1 MFGHSDFH
9 ATASGAMSGPP
20 VQQQPHGQSQTQQS
34 QLQSQSH
41 SQPQGSGQSQV
52 PNQGGSAQQG
62 EPIRKPKRKKLGQFA
77 ILILFRDEGRPCQ
90 RCIRRKIAH
99 LCTNEALP
107 KPDSPASSGPSSAV
121 PQQNRND
128 PSPASN
134 AANSGATAVIHSSS
148 GGGGGAPNSSMVSP
162 PTTSSASTSMMYSFP
177 PPFIGNRSNNGGAS
191 GALAGNNNVH
201 SSMMHEDS
209 LFPPLFASADQMGNE
224 LTIISDFLASLESPS
239 NNTQAFFNA
248 MQGYPGSR
256 HPPNQQASS
265 GRQQT
270 HAPRQQQ
277 QQQQQQHQL
286 QQQTQQ
292 QQQQNQQKFEPA
304 PVAAARPGRSASGSS
319 AVLSNGEHG
328 QNPDPESL
336 SSTER
341 FVLTAADPMTVGT
354 NEDRLNQVIS
364 AKFEAGLLKPYNY
377 INSYTKLQQWMET
390 HMSPA
395 SRTRILN
402 VMGLFRPRFQWVA
415 QRLTDMDLVL
425 VEEAFERM
433 LLEYDRVFSSMG
445 IPSCLWR
452 RTGEIWKCNKEF
464 AELVGLSM
472 DELKDGKLSIY
483 ELMSEESAVNY
494 WEKYG
499 NIAFDAG
506 QKAILT
512 SCVLKKPDEDREAA
526 AARTLKEGV
535 NCCFS
540 FTIRRDRYSI
550 PIIIAGNFLPVMDG
564 SYSAPTPQSQ
574 ARTDPAASYIGCFQG
589 KQEDFLPYGFPFT
602 TISEC
607 ATLCLQPGPDNPYFL
622 ILSRDPH
629 QCVCSSKCS
638 LVQVGDDL
646 VRVPDSI
653 CAAGCGEKNG
663 SLCGGYGAASNQ
675 FEVYSIRKESATCSE
690 ADIVTPM
697 NRLALSSSLLAMA
710 VNAVVLCALVYFLIY
725 EAEEA
730 PQQPRVSSNWKKR
743 VSPFNLQLFLMA
755 VSMIAF
761 FACLY
766 CEALALTAASV
777 YLLPLNFFFSATFKT
792 IYLLHSWARAAKIIS
807 SVAPSLAKYFRF
819 LLYLVPIFT
828 YSVTIP
834 AIIFAVLVLETDE
847 ELRRIANMSHDCM
860 RILETISI
868 IMMTFVDLGLLVCF
882 ILHIFNN
889 TRVSVEDPVDIKFL
903 TICYFGVVTNGLC
916 VVAFAFQIIRFVT
929 VVSQTRFPVNQAMLD
944 AVTHLIFTAVLV
956 ALFAM
961 KLALRV
967 QVHLEIGRRRST
979 LEHGMTKRSSSIKSP
994 RSSMLLSAH
1003 DPASDFFRLP
1013 NPARIYENYATRSPR
1028 DWRNKVAMEYSTVLQ
1043 RYVVQFLVHVLNL
1056 PKFQIG
1062 NIDAGNVRTSSAV
1075 FSSARAKDH
1084 LDALGTHG
1092 PRPFSSPA
1100 NDRALQSLVARLLDG
1115 ATDRLQVQIDAN
1127 VLSNAVFADGAG
1139 GVEAKRFSL
1148 ALNNVVATVAG
1159 TCLPANSCP
1168 TLLVSA
1174 HYDSVVGAPGI
1185 TDDGMAVA
1193 AMVEIIHVLETRP
1206 PLPYSV
1212 VFLFN
1217 NAEESGLLGARHF
1230 VASNAAFSNV
1240 RASINLEGS
1249 GSGGPAMLFRSVAY
1263 DLDLLNAYA
1272 GSVKTPFASVL
1283 GNDVMA
1289 LKLVKSSTDHEIY
1302 TSLSLSGSAGSA
1314 VEHGKFENRAG
1325 LDIAFFQ
1332 DRYKYHTRNDQ
1343 WYPDLIYS
1351 LQHMGD
1357 SALKTVVSLA
1367 NNEKFM
1373 NPDNTSDRLI
1383 VPGVYWHELI
1393 RIMPVLSFGF
1403 YLSTCVLIVAW
1414 MAGLIIVGIQ
1424 RMRNFIKAHA
1434 KNVSNVRLQSVVPLF
1449 LASTLGSVVLP
1460 ILVIALI
1467 EKIRPL
1473 ATYGDTFTTR
1483 NLTWACSILGSLI
1496 PFYFVPSI
1504 FSVNHSDSDHP
1515 QKLLHWH
1522 VCQLGVL
1529 IAWVP
1534 IAFLVLLS
1542 SWYKVGMLHSHAT
1555 FLIFGLSAITMDWY
1569 YLRPWFGKERKQGDD
1584 YDRIDDEAAVHESHG
1599 RSFEPA
1605 HVAALGIA
1613 IVCPLLSLLNT
1624 RRSLVLAMEPT
1635 IQDGTPALAVA
1646 GLITLFTFIVPIS
1659 ALPHLISQR
1668 KAVVLTCRALI
1679 AFTLAST
1686 LVLTIPTAAPFT
1698 PAHPLKLRL
1707 EVNVDLTNA
1716 TNLSHFA
1723 NLNRTAHVYL
1733 NAVAL
1738 PHVEQALPGVGQAR
1752 DCSVVRVRGI
1762 RVGRCNLDAV
1772 VEGLRG
1778 VSFPTSD
1785 LVGGT
1790 EEVLLEELLDVRHG
1804 VSETGTIQVSVK
1816 SKYSRVCF
1824 MRGVEELNGESWRI
1838 EEFEGVYPY
1847 NVWNGDLESEPKE
1860 ANGTVKEAVNFMSH
1874 FHETGLFAARLNQTQ
1889 MGALGISSL
1898 EMQVGCYVDD
1908 LQHLP
1913 LWQDLEDQ
1921 VLPDWTIFTAT
1932 GYGGLSI
1939 SKRFRVT
1946 LRVG

>member
-1 MFGHSDFH
+1 MHQNSVDGLLSRLQQSSLDEYDAGLVAPPPPPYPRYSVSLETSLGSETDGVEEEEDGEEWYRHVFGDFRDVGVDDRMTRFAGLDDETPVQRLLRRYNEGAEGVDSDMLRRFVTTGADDLGDAPNGH
-9 ATASGAMSGPP
+9 GSDGRFSEARSRTLNPSSNTSGAF
-20 VQQQPHGQSQTQQS
+20 
-34 QLQSQSH
+34 
-41 SQPQGSGQSQV
+41 
-52 PNQGGSAQQG
+52 GGG
-62 EPIRKPKRKKLGQFA
+62 
-77 ILILFRDEGRPCQ
+77 
-90 RCIRRKIAH
+90 
-99 LCTNEALP
+99 TNESLTQILLRLSDASAALSTGFNFEV
-107 KPDSPASSGPSSAV
+107 DTSDEEYLSEGERVASLAMLESLIEMGD
-121 PQQNRND
+121 N
-128 PSPASN
+128 
-134 AANSGATAVIHSSS
+134 
-148 GGGGGAPNSSMVSP
+148 
-162 PTTSSASTSMMYSFP
+162 ASTSMMYSFP

-265 GRQQT
+265 G
-270 HAPRQQQ
+270 P
-277 QQQQQQHQL
+277 
-286 QQQTQQ
+286 
-292 QQQQNQQKFEPA
+292 
-304 PVAAARPGRSASGSS
+304 AARPGRSASGSS

-1003 DPASDFFRLP
+1003 DPASD
-1013 NPARIYENYATRSPR
+1013 
-1028 DWRNKVAMEYSTVLQ
+1028 
-1043 RYVVQFLVHVLNL
+1043 
-1056 PKFQIG
+1056 
-1062 NIDAGNVRTSSAV
+1062 VRTE
-1075 FSSARAKDH
+1075 
-1084 LDALGTHG
+1084 
-1092 PRPFSSPA
+1092 
-1100 NDRALQSLVARLLDG
+1100 
-1115 ATDRLQVQIDAN
+1115 VQ
-1127 VLSNAVFADGAG
+1127 
-1139 GVEAKRFSL
+1139 
-1148 ALNNVVATVAG
+1148 
-1159 TCLPANSCP
+1159 
-1168 TLLVSA
+1168 
-1174 HYDSVVGAPGI
+1174 
-1185 TDDGMAVA
+1185 
-1193 AMVEIIHVLETRP
+1193 
-1206 PLPYSV
+1206 
-1212 VFLFN
+1212 
-1217 NAEESGLLGARHF
+1217 
-1230 VASNAAFSNV
+1230 
-1240 RASINLEGS
+1240 
-1249 GSGGPAMLFRSVAY
+1249 
-1263 DLDLLNAYA
+1263 
-1272 GSVKTPFASVL
+1272 
-1283 GNDVMA
+1283 
-1289 LKLVKSSTDHEIY
+1289 
-1302 TSLSLSGSAGSA
+1302 
-1314 VEHGKFENRAG
+1314 
-1325 LDIAFFQ
+1325 
-1332 DRYKYHTRNDQ
+1332 
-1343 WYPDLIYS
+1343 
-1351 LQHMGD
+1351 
-1357 SALKTVVSLA
+1357 
-1367 NNEKFM
+1367 
-1373 NPDNTSDRLI
+1373 
-1383 VPGVYWHELI
+1383 
-1393 RIMPVLSFGF
+1393 
-1403 YLSTCVLIVAW
+1403 
-1414 MAGLIIVGIQ
+1414 
-1424 RMRNFIKAHA
+1424 
-1434 KNVSNVRLQSVVPLF
+1434 
-1449 LASTLGSVVLP
+1449 
-1460 ILVIALI
+1460 
-1467 EKIRPL
+1467 
-1473 ATYGDTFTTR
+1473 
-1483 NLTWACSILGSLI
+1483 
-1496 PFYFVPSI
+1496 
-1504 FSVNHSDSDHP
+1504 
-1515 QKLLHWH
+1515 
-1522 VCQLGVL
+1522 
-1529 IAWVP
+1529 
-1534 IAFLVLLS
+1534 
-1542 SWYKVGMLHSHAT
+1542 
-1555 FLIFGLSAITMDWY
+1555 
-1569 YLRPWFGKERKQGDD
+1569 
-1584 YDRIDDEAAVHESHG
+1584 
-1599 RSFEPA
+1599 
-1605 HVAALGIA
+1605 
-1613 IVCPLLSLLNT
+1613 
-1624 RRSLVLAMEPT
+1624 
-1635 IQDGTPALAVA
+1635 
-1646 GLITLFTFIVPIS
+1646 
-1659 ALPHLISQR
+1659 
-1668 KAVVLTCRALI
+1668 
-1679 AFTLAST
+1679 
-1686 LVLTIPTAAPFT
+1686 
-1698 PAHPLKLRL
+1698 
-1707 EVNVDLTNA
+1707 
-1716 TNLSHFA
+1716 
-1723 NLNRTAHVYL
+1723 
-1733 NAVAL
+1733 
-1738 PHVEQALPGVGQAR
+1738 
-1752 DCSVVRVRGI
+1752 
-1762 RVGRCNLDAV
+1762 
-1772 VEGLRG
+1772 
-1778 VSFPTSD
+1778 
-1785 LVGGT
+1785 
-1790 EEVLLEELLDVRHG
+1790 
-1804 VSETGTIQVSVK
+1804 
-1816 SKYSRVCF
+1816 
-1824 MRGVEELNGESWRI
+1824 
-1838 EEFEGVYPY
+1838 
-1847 NVWNGDLESEPKE
+1847 
-1860 ANGTVKEAVNFMSH
+1860 
-1874 FHETGLFAARLNQTQ
+1874 
-1889 MGALGISSL
+1889 
-1898 EMQVGCYVDD
+1898 
-1908 LQHLP
+1908 
-1913 LWQDLEDQ
+1913 
-1921 VLPDWTIFTAT
+1921 
-1932 GYGGLSI
+1932 
-1939 SKRFRVT
+1939 
-1946 LRVG
+1946 